1 MRALLAVMA
10 ALGAASCIPEA
21 KASQP
26 ALELAAEL
34 SAFVP
39 PLSISDQVSAQ
50 LGMSVEV
57 PRALASLPPADLA
70 SLVQALPAGVPLEVV
85 SFVPGVGPAY
95 PRSFSVNCDNSAA
108 FAKAV
113 VDGVDLTTP
122 AVGRIEDPWG
132 GNMISYTCQNTTTT
146 LVEVGDSAK
155 LDPGTTRKGPVYC
168 STNCPAQEFGGNLRL
183 EYCRGDTDTTIRC
196 RAMVAVSGPHTL

>member
-1 MRALLAVMA
+1 MRALLVVIA

-21 KASQP
+21 NASQP
-26 ALELAAEL
+26 SLELAAEL

-39 PLSISDQVSAQ
+39 PLTVSDQVSAQ

-57 PRALASLPPADLA
+57 PQALASLPPSDLA

-85 SFVPGVGPAY
+85 SILPGVGPAY
-95 PRSFSVNCDNSAA
+95 PRSFSVNCDDTAA
-108 FAKAV
+108 FARAV
-113 VDGVDLTTP
+113 VTGTALTTP

-132 GNMISYTCQNTTTT
+132 GNMISYTCQNTSTT
-146 LVEVGDSAK
+146 LVEVGDSATI
-155 LDPGTTRKGPVYC
+155 DPGTTRKGPVYC
-168 STNCPAQEFGGNLRL
+168 STNCPAQEWGGNLRL

-196 RAMVAVSGPHTL
+196 RGMVAVGGPHTL